1 LTPVSI
7 HGRITKIT
15 FRRRYLMDQKG
26 FKKILAGISITA
38 LVTGVTLAGVAYP
51 EPAQAA

>member
-7 HGRITKIT
+7 DGKIIKIT

-26 FKKILAGISITA
+26 FKKILVGLSITTLIA
-38 LVTGVTLAGVAYP
+38 GSTLVGVGYP

>member
-7 HGRITKIT
+7 NGKIIKIT

-38 LVTGVTLAGVAYP
+38 LVTGVTLAGVGYP